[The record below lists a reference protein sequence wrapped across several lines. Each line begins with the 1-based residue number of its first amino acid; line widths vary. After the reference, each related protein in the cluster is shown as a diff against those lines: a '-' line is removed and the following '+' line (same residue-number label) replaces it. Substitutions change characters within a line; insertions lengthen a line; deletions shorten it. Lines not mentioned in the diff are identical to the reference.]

1 MQYQRGCIGFCLIRT
16 RVACHDTHKGASK
29 TAQYF
34 FHTPNCAW
42 FVWSHHHTNRLNTAS
57 FVSEVPLRLLAQS
70 RLLTQSKFAPL
81 CKPVGWKQVALL
93 ISCRKQHQGPGWAAG
108 PGKAAARRAEPSRRD
123 EHGPRQQSPPSLHT
137 PGPPAPARPAQPF
150 LTVTPH
156 NCVPRRSG
164 ETLSPAAALS
174 SGKTGRAKR
183 TNPLHHEAAG
193 GQNGAHR
200 PEEKAQPISS
210 AARATQRGKKA
221 GAVEG
226 PRHSPHRCPPH
237 LPQHRRP
244 QPSRDNDWGTHP
256 FIQMPL
262 PGRGCEIM
270 HAGLQDSHLVGS

>member
-1 MQYQRGCIGFCLIRT
+1 MQYHRGCIGFCLIRT

-70 RLLTQSKFAPL
+70 RLLTQPKFAPL
-81 CKPVGWKQVALL
+81 YKPVGWKQVALL
-93 ISCRKQHQGPGWAAG
+93 ISCRKQQQGPVRPQPAVQSHHDETSTAHGSSPHPAFTPRRHPLQLGQPSRSSPLRLTAASRG
-108 PGKAAARRAEPSRRD
+108 AQAKHCPQQPLSRRGKRAERKEQIHPTTRLQAAKMAPTALRRRPS
-123 EHGPRQQSPPSLHT
+123 QS
-137 PGPPAPARPAQPF
+137 AAQRA
-150 LTVTPH
+150 
-156 NCVPRRSG
+156 PRRG
-164 ETLSPAAALS
+164 
-174 SGKTGRAKR
+174 
-183 TNPLHHEAAG
+183 
-193 GQNGAHR
+193 
-200 PEEKAQPISS
+200 
-210 AARATQRGKKA
+210 GKKA
-221 GAVEG
+221 RAAEG

-244 QPSRDNDWGTHP
+244 QPSRDSDWGTHP
-256 FIQMPL
+256 LIQMPL